1 MTGGGRPDAVTPM
14 DEARL
19 RRAFL
24 EEAEEMVEDLNRR
37 LVELEQ
43 DGANAELRNEVFRLF
58 HSLKSESA
66 LMGFTKLSEV
76 AHRTED
82 VFDLVKRGTLALGRT
97 VMDTVFA
104 ATDLINE
111 MIARIAAGG
120 GDAEFSVD
128 AVIEQLERAS
138 GKTVA
143 LRVEAER
150 VPQERREE
158 VRAERLSVISRA
170 DRLQLEESRQRRER
184 LYRLTCDIDDGCAMK
199 FVRAYLITTNLEEV
213 ASVLKSIPPL
223 DLPADGSEV
232 SDEGYGRI
240 VVYLSTAEDAEV
252 IRRAADVDEVRKLEL
267 LELDYEELLGEPEA
281 AERADRPPDA
291 APAPASRPARAAP
304 ERTSIRVE
312 TRKLDEIWSLV
323 GQLVITKGRLERLL
337 ARSPAEPRGA
347 QVGEELDSVRDT
359 IGVVAEGLQR
369 AMMETRMVP
378 ISVLFDK
385 LPRLVRDLSKQIGK
399 EADLRLRGETTEID
413 RSLVE
418 ALSDPLTH
426 LIRNCLDH
434 GLEPPEAR
442 VRAGKAERGTIS
454 VAAFQEG
461 GKVVVEVSDDGRGL
475 DLARIRAKAVEKGLI
490 PVDAERPDAEIV
502 EFIFRPGFSTAD
514 AVTDIS
520 GRGVGMDV
528 VATRVRE
535 IMKGEVLV
543 RSEGGAGTRFSI
555 VLPLTLTILN
565 TLVVRL
571 GHRHYAI
578 PVRNVDE
585 TAKLADPAITGSP
598 QGRQAPHRGEQVDV
612 YFLADLLGSA
622 AERKD
627 VYDTV
632 IVTHRGKR
640 AYLVVDELVEEL
652 DVVIKPIDDVLNPRR
667 LFSGVSVLGD
677 GAILL
682 ILSTTFIG
690 D

>member
-1 MTGGGRPDAVTPM
+1 M

-43 DGANAELRNEVFRLF
+43 DSVNAELINEVFRLF

-66 LMGFTKLSEV
+66 LMGFTRLSVV

-82 VFDLVKRGTLALGRT
+82 VFDLVKQGNVALERS
-97 VMDTVFA
+97 VMDGVFA

-111 MIARIAAGG
+111 MIARIASGG

-128 AVIEQLERAS
+128 AVVEQLERS
-138 GKTVA
+138 VGR
-143 LRVEAER
+143 RVEAKR
-150 VPQERREE
+150 VPEARSRGI
-158 VRAERLSVISRA
+158 RAEGLAVISRA

-184 LYRLTCDIDDGCAMK
+184 LYRLTCEIDESCPMK
-199 FVRAYLITTNLEEV
+199 FPRAYLIYTNLEEV

-223 DLPADGSEV
+223 ELPADGADV
-232 SDEGYGRI
+232 ADEGYGRI
-240 VVYLSTAEDAEV
+240 VVYLSTSEDAAV
-252 IRRAADVDEVRKLEL
+252 IERAAGVDEVRKLEL
-267 LELDYEELLGEPEA
+267 LELDYEEVLGKPEPPA
-281 AERADRPPDA
+281 PADRPTEA
-291 APAPASRPARAAP
+291 APASRPTRPSP

-323 GQLVITKGRLERLL
+323 GQLVISKGRLGRLL
-337 ARSPAEPRGA
+337 GQSPAGNGRPEI
-347 QVGEELDSVRDT
+347 GEELESVGDT
-359 IGVVAEGLQR
+359 IGAVAEGLQR

-385 LPRLVRDLSKQIGK
+385 FPRLVRDLSKQIGK
-399 EADLRLRGETTEID
+399 EADLQLRGEGTEID

-442 VRAGKAERGTIS
+442 VRAGKPERGTIS
-454 VAAFQEG
+454 VTAFQEG
-461 GKVVVEVSDDGRGL
+461 GKVVIEISDDGRGL
-475 DLARIRAKAVEKGLI
+475 DLPRIRAKAVERGLI
-490 PVDAERPDAEIV
+490 RADSERSDAEIV
-502 EFIFRPGFSTAD
+502 EFIFQPGFSTAD

-528 VATRVRE
+528 VATRVRDVL
-535 IMKGEVLV
+535 KGEVLV
-543 RSEGGAGTRFSI
+543 RSERGKGTRFSI

-571 GHRHYAI
+571 GRRHFAI

-585 TAKLADPAITGSP
+585 TAKLGDAAIVGSP
-598 QGRQAPHRGEQVDV
+598 QGRRAPHRGEEIGVH
-612 YFLADLLGSA
+612 FLADLLGGA

-632 IVTHRGKR
+632 IVTYRGKR

-652 DVVIKPIDDVLNPRR
+652 DVVIKPVDDVLNPGR

-677 GAILL
+677 GAILF
-682 ILSTTFIG
+682 ILGTTFIG